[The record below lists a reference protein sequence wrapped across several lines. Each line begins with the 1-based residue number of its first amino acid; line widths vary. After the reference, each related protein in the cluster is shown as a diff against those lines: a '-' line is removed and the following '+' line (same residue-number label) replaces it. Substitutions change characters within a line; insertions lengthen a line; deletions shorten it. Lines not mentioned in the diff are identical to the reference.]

1 MDKKIFFILLILLS
15 ISWVSYAQNDS
26 SYVRTEKS
34 EPVKETKKKKEREA
48 SPFKEKLFVGFYPG
62 ISWSNYAFTY
72 EFSPIVGIEAFPK
85 LYAGVGVVY
94 KHTNG
99 KDYDRNGYQFKYKVD
114 NVGFRG
120 FAFYDVYKSF
130 CAYAELEGVELKY
143 KDDLSEFTRFNRN
156 LNAGL
161 LYKSPLGGKAEAS
174 LLVLYNFL
182 YDDFDQTVGNS
193 PLNFRFG
200 FIFYPFRS
208 NRY

>member
-1 MDKKIFFILLILLS
+1 MDKKILLILFLVFS
-15 ISWVSYAQNDS
+15 VSVASFSQTDS

-34 EPVKETKKKKEREA
+34 STSTQPKKVRE
-48 SPFKEKLFVGFYPG
+48 STPLKEKLFVGFYPG

-72 EFSPIVGIEAFPK
+72 EFSPIAGLEVLPK
-85 LYAGVGVVY
+85 LYTGVGVVY

-99 KDYDRNGYQFKYKVD
+99 KDYDRSGYLFKYKVD
-114 NVGFRG
+114 NVGFRVFG
-120 FAFYDVYKSF
+120 FYDVYRNF
-130 CAYAELEGVELKY
+130 CAYAEYEGVQLTY
-143 KDDLSEFTRFNRN
+143 KDDRQKFTIWNRN
-156 LNAGL
+156 LNAGV
-161 LYKSPLGGKAEAS
+161 LYKSPLGNKAEAS

-208 NRY
+208 NVY